1 MIAAAAELGDTQPQ
15 STLVRAAPRLR
26 DAELRP
32 SSVTNRVG
40 GLLPS
45 FVDSRDCRLA
55 ERDIDRLDRALDRM
69 EHRNDASTLKKTK
82 PPPPPRKPCCSKDG
96 LPPSSVV
103 SLPPPMPL
111 SESGPLVF
119 SRAPT
124 ITDV

>member
-1 MIAAAAELGDTQPQ
+1 LKILTTFRIIYFTLASQLPVPSGGVRTPLIAAAAELGETRPQ
-15 STLVRAAPRLR
+15 STLTRASARQ
-26 DAELRP
+26 
-32 SSVTNRVG
+32 
-40 GLLPS
+40 
-45 FVDSRDCRLA
+45 A
-55 ERDIDRLDRALDRM
+55 ERDIDRLDRTLDRI
-69 EHRNDASTLKKTK
+69 ENRNDTSTLKKTK

-111 SESGPLVF
+111 SESGPLVV